1 MESAMLIIS
10 DLHIGASRKAGT
22 TPASQAALTEHI
34 HQHFEALIN
43 ATDEDHIVIN
53 GDLFDGFEVP
63 GTDLIRTFNVLDRWF
78 MKARQAQHLTLIAG
92 NHDYNPR
99 GDKVSSFHLLAH
111 FLKVRRGMAVDVID
125 HTRGFSRV
133 ADRVWAIP
141 HVANQDLFD
150 IELHRALD
158 AAGEGDFLL
167 LHANYDNNFA
177 VEADHS
183 LNVSREVA
191 AELINRG
198 WTLIFGHEHQ
208 VRVAESIVIPGAQ
221 IPTSVADCLGCK
233 GKYYLTLSGKETQL
247 REWLNL
253 EEDRVFTRVDW
264 RNLDT
269 DPDYQFIRVEGTATA
284 EEAAE
289 VVDAVARF
297 RAKSQAYVVTNA
309 VRVEGV
315 AAFDALAEMSLE
327 QITAFNVLDAL
338 CETLTPEESAVVMEL
353 LK

>member
-1 MESAMLIIS
+1 MLILN
-10 DLHIGASRKAGT
+10 DLHVGASRKAGT
-22 TPASQAALTEHI
+22 TPVSQAALTEHI

-78 MKARQAQHLTLIAG
+78 MKARQAQQLTLIAG

-111 FLKVRRGMAVDVID
+111 FLKVRRGMSVNIID
-125 HTRGFSRV
+125 HTCGFSRV

-150 IELHRALD
+150 IELHRAM
-158 AAGEGDFLL
+158 AERGDFLL

-177 VEADHS
+177 VESDHS
-183 LNVSREVA
+183 LNVSREIA

-198 WTLIFGHEHQ
+198 WTLILGHEHQ
-208 VRVAESIVIPGAQ
+208 YRVAPGIVIPGNQ
-221 IPTSVADCLGCK
+221 VPTSVADCLGCK
-233 GKYYLTLSGKETQL
+233 SKHYLTLSGKETQL
-247 REWLNL
+247 KEWLNL
-253 EEDRVFTRVDW
+253 EQDKVFTRLDW

-269 DPDYQFIRVEGTATA
+269 ALDYQFIRVEGTATA

-309 VRVEGV
+309 VKVEGV
-315 AAFDALAEMSLE
+315 AAFDELAEMSLE

-338 CETLTPEESAVVMEL
+338 LEELSEEEGKVVRTLLA
-353 LK
+353 

>member
-1 MESAMLIIS
+1 MLILN
-10 DLHIGASRKAGT
+10 DLHVGASRKAGT

-63 GTDLIRTFNVLDRWF
+63 GTDLIRTFNVLDHWF
-78 MKARQAQHLTLIAG
+78 MRARQAQHLTLVAG
-92 NHDYNPR
+92 NHDWNPR
-99 GDKVSSFHLLAH
+99 ADRVSSFHLLAH
-111 FLKVRRGMAVDVID
+111 FLRVRRGMSVDVID

-141 HVANQDLFD
+141 HMPNQDLFD
-150 IELHRALD
+150 IELSRAMAD
-158 AAGEGDFLL
+158 RGDILL

-177 VEADHS
+177 VESDHS
-183 LNVSREVA
+183 LNVSREIA
-191 AELINRG
+191 AELINLG

-208 VRVAESIVIPGAQ
+208 VRVTESIVIPGNQ
-221 IPTSVADCLGCK
+221 VPTSVADCLGCK
-233 GKYYLTLSGKETQL
+233 SKYYLTLSGKETQL

-253 EEDRVFTRVDW
+253 EEDRVFTRTDW

-269 DPDYQFIRVEGTATA
+269 DPGYQFIRVEGTATA

-297 RAKSQAYVVTNA
+297 RAKSEAYVVTNA
-309 VRVEGV
+309 VKVEGV
-315 AAFDALAEMSLE
+315 AAFDELAEMSLE

-338 CETLTPEESAVVMEL
+338 LEELSEEEGKVVKEL
-353 LK
+353 LS

>member
-1 MESAMLIIS
+1 MLILN
-10 DLHIGASRKAGT
+10 DLHVGASRKAGT

-63 GTDLIRTFNVLDRWF
+63 GTDLIRTFNVLDHWF
-78 MKARQAQHLTLIAG
+78 MRARQAQHLTLVAG
-92 NHDYNPR
+92 NHDWNPR
-99 GDKVSSFHLLAH
+99 ADRVSSFHLLAH
-111 FLKVRRGMAVDVID
+111 FLRVRRGMSVDVID

-141 HVANQDLFD
+141 HMPNQDLFD
-150 IELHRALD
+150 IELSRAMAD
-158 AAGEGDFLL
+158 RGDILL

-177 VEADHS
+177 VESDHS
-183 LNVSREVA
+183 LNVSREIAGQLVD
-191 AELINRG
+191 RG

-208 VRVAESIVIPGAQ
+208 VRVTESIVIPGNQ
-221 IPTSVADCLGCK
+221 VPTSVADCLGCK

-247 REWLNL
+247 HEWLNL
-253 EEDRVFTRVDW
+253 EEDKVFTRLDW
-264 RNLDT
+264 RNLDA
-269 DPDYQFIRVEGTATA
+269 DPGYQFIRVEGTATA

-289 VVDAVARF
+289 AVDAVARF
-297 RAKSQAYVVTNA
+297 RAKSQAFVVTNA
-309 VRVEGV
+309 VKVEGV
-315 AAFDALAEMSLE
+315 AAFDELAEMSLE

-338 CETLTPEESAVVMEL
+338 LEELSEEEGKVVKEL
-353 LK
+353 LS

>member
-1 MESAMLIIS
+1 MLILN

-22 TPASQAALTEHI
+22 TPASQAALTEHV

-43 ATDEDHIVIN
+43 ATDDDHIVIN

-78 MKARQAQHLTLIAG
+78 MKSRQAQHLTLIAG
-92 NHDYNPR
+92 NHDWNPR
-99 GDKVSSFHLLAH
+99 ADKVSSFHLLAH
-111 FLKVRRGMAVDVID
+111 FLRVRRGMSVDVID
-125 HTRGFSRV
+125 HTRGLSRV
-133 ADRVWAIP
+133 SGDGRVWAIP
-141 HVANQDLFD
+141 HMPNQDLFD
-150 IELHRALD
+150 IELSRAMS
-158 AAGEGDFLL
+158 ERGDFLL

-177 VEADHS
+177 VHADHS
-183 LNVSREVA
+183 LNVSRETA
-191 AELINRG
+191 AELIDRG

-208 VRVAESIVIPGAQ
+208 VRVAQSIIIPGAQ
-221 IPTSVADCLGCK
+221 IPTSVADCLGCQ
-233 GKYYLTLSGKETQL
+233 GKHYLTLSGKETQL

-253 EEDRVFTRVDW
+253 EEDKVFTRVDW

-269 DPDYQFIRVEGTATA
+269 DHDYQFIRVEGAATA

-297 RAKSQAYVVTNA
+297 RAKSEAYVVTNA
-309 VRVEGV
+309 VKVEGV
-315 AAFDALAEMSLE
+315 AAFDELAEMSLE

-338 CETLTPEESAVVMEL
+338 LEELSEEEGKVVKAL
-353 LK
+353 LS

>member
-1 MESAMLIIS
+1 MLILN
-10 DLHIGASRKAGT
+10 DLHVGASRKAGT
-22 TPASQAALTEHI
+22 TPASQAALTEHVR
-34 HQHFEALIN
+34 QHFEALIN

-63 GTDLIRTFNVLDRWF
+63 GTDLIRTFNVLDHWF
-78 MKARQAQHLTLIAG
+78 MKSRQAQHLTLIAG

-111 FLKVRRGMAVDVID
+111 FLKVRRGMSVDVID

-141 HVANQDLFD
+141 HVANQDIFD
-150 IELHRALD
+150 IELHKALD
-158 AAGEGDFLL
+158 AAGDGDFLL
-167 LHANYDNNFA
+167 LHANYNNNFA

-183 LNVSREVA
+183 LNVSKEA
-191 AELINRG
+191 ADLLISAG
-198 WTLIFGHEHQ
+198 WTLILGHEHQ
-208 VRVAESIVIPGAQ
+208 AKLAPGIVIPGNQ
-221 IPTSVADCLGCK
+221 VPTSVADCLGCK
-233 GKYYLTLSGKETQL
+233 GKNYLTLSGKETQL
-247 REWLNL
+247 KEWLNL
-253 EEDRVFTRVDW
+253 EEDKVFTRIDW
-264 RNLDT
+264 HDIQELDA
-269 DPDYQFIRVEGTATA
+269 DSGYRFIRVEGTATA

-309 VRVEGV
+309 VKVEGV
-315 AAFDALAEMSLE
+315 AAFDELAEMSLE